1 MSIESL
7 MGLVQ
12 RLNASTETLA
22 ALGAELRLRRDDAQA
37 DPEARQL
44 LQETLRG
51 IDPGL
56 LEGVSPQQEAVAFA
70 IIGAAFHYAVDLFED
85 PARAPGWLHRDP
97 AVLQTIGRISSRIV
111 HQIDAFAAQR
121 PALHK
126 MLTSAGNFLDIGTG
140 VGWLAIEAAQVW
152 PALKVVGIDIW
163 EPSLQ
168 LARANIAA
176 TGMQERV
183 ALRTQS
189 IVDLDDREAFTVVWY
204 PAPFLPLQIAPA
216 AMENVYRA
224 LVPGGWLVFGMF
236 PPQPDPLGEA
246 LRALR
251 TVRCGGYLWKVPE
264 VEERLRALG
273 YEEVE
278 TFAHGSVS
286 TLLVVGHKPV

>member
-1 MSIESL
+1 MSFESL
-7 MGLVQ
+7 MGVVQ
-12 RLNASTETLA
+12 RLNASTEALA
-22 ALGAELRLRRDDAQA
+22 ALGAELRLRREGAQA
-37 DPEARQL
+37 DPGTRQL
-44 LQETLRG
+44 LQDILRG
-51 IDPGL
+51 IDPSL
-56 LEGVSPQQEAVAFA
+56 LDGVSPQQEAVALVV
-70 IIGAAFHYAVDLFED
+70 IGAAFHYAVDLLEH

-97 AVLQTIGRISSRIV
+97 AVLQTIGRMSSRIV

-126 MLTSAGNFLDIGTG
+126 TLTSSGAFLDIGTG

-168 LARANIAA
+168 LARANIAT

-189 IVDLDDREAFTVVWY
+189 IVDLDDKEAFTVVWY
-204 PAPFLPLQIAPA
+204 PAPFLPLEIAPA
-216 AMENVYRA
+216 AMENSYRA

-251 TVRCGGYLWKVPE
+251 TVRCGGYPWKAPE
-264 VEERLRALG
+264 VEERLRRLG
-273 YEEVE
+273 FEEVE
-278 TFAHGSVS
+278 TFAPGSVS
-286 TLLVVGHKPV
+286 TLVVGRKPV